1 MFSRGNT
8 LFEAFLNRSV
18 IVIAFFL
25 GAIAGLCFYPGKAS
39 AVPAFARQT
48 HQACAACHIGGFGP
62 QLTPY
67 GRQFKLL
74 GYTLKAGS
82 DTKVPLALMLVE
94 SYTHTAKAQAAP
106 PANGFGTN
114 NNTQLQQASVFLA
127 GRITDHMGVLAQ
139 ATYQQS
145 SGLFGWDNSDLR
157 YARSFNTSNHSAIW
171 GVSLNNNPSLSDV
184 FNTSPAWQF
193 PYTSSNL
200 TPAAPAVPILMGGL
214 AQQAVGL
221 DAYTQIDSA
230 IYAEGGVY
238 RTLSPAFLHDVNA
251 SYSGRV
257 AGVAPYARVAYT
269 WNFENGNLELGGL
282 AFNAR
287 RGLTGANSAGQ
298 TVAVA
303 GPSDRFRDLGV
314 DASYQLL
321 NGSDHIV
328 TASALYLRE
337 RERLDA
343 TYASGGSSHLHDSLH
358 AVNVNASYWYQ
369 NTWGATFAIS
379 SSDGSNDVMRYGN
392 NGSPNTDSRMVEL
405 NWNPFGKANS
415 WEAPFVNMRLGLQY
429 TWYTK
434 FAGLVHNIDGAGRN
448 AADNDTL
455 YLYLWMAI

>member
-1 MFSRGNT
+1 M
-8 LFEAFLNRSV
+8 
-18 IVIAFFL
+18 
-25 GAIAGLCFYPGKAS
+25 
-39 AVPAFARQT
+39 
-48 HQACAACHIGGFGP
+48 GGFGP

-94 SYTHTAKAQAAP
+94 SYTHTSKAQTAP
-106 PANGFGTN
+106 PANGFNTN
-114 NNTQLQQASVFLA
+114 NNTQLQQASVFVA
-127 GRITDHMGVLAQ
+127 GRISDHMGMLAQ

-157 YARSFNTSNHSAIW
+157 YARSLSTANHTAIW

-230 IYAEGGVY
+230 LYVEGGVY
-238 RTLSPAFLHDVNA
+238 RTLSPAFLRDVNA
-251 SYSGRV
+251 SYGGRV
-257 AGVAPYARVAYT
+257 AGVAPYARLAYT
-269 WNFENGNLELGGL
+269 WNLENGNLELGGL

-287 RGLTGANSAGQ
+287 RGLTGASSAGQ

-303 GPSDRFRDLGV
+303 GPSDSFRDMGV
-314 DASYQLL
+314 DASYQFL
-321 NGSDHIV
+321 NGGDHIV
-328 TASALYLRE
+328 TASALYLHE

-358 AVNVNASYWYQ
+358 AVNLDASYWYQ
-369 NTWGATFAIS
+369 NTWGATFGAS
-379 SSDGSNDVMRYGN
+379 SSDGSNDVIRYSN

-405 NWNPFGKANS
+405 DWNPFGKANS
-415 WEAPFVNMRLGLQY
+415 WVAPFVNMRLGLQY

>member
-1 MFSRGNT
+1 M
-8 LFEAFLNRSV
+8 
-18 IVIAFFL
+18 
-25 GAIAGLCFYPGKAS
+25 
-39 AVPAFARQT
+39 
-48 HQACAACHIGGFGP
+48 GGFGP

-67 GRQFKLL
+67 GRQFKLM

-82 DTKVPLALMLVE
+82 DTKVPLALMVIE
-94 SYTHTAKAQAAP
+94 SYTHTAKAQTSP
-106 PANGFGTN
+106 PANGFDTN

-127 GRITDHMGVLAQ
+127 GRITDHLGVLAQ
-139 ATYQQS
+139 ATYQES

-157 YARSFNTSNHSAIW
+157 YARTLTTSSHSAIW

-193 PYTSSNL
+193 PYTSSNI
-200 TPAAPAVPILMGGL
+200 TPAAPAVPILMGAL

-221 DAYTQIDSA
+221 DAYTQIDGA
-230 IYAEGGVY
+230 LYVEGGVY

-251 SYSGRV
+251 SYGGRV
-257 AGVAPYARVAYT
+257 AGVAPYARIAYT
-269 WNFENGNLELGGL
+269 WNLENGNIELGGL
-282 AFNAR
+282 SFDAR
-287 RGLTGANSAGQ
+287 RGLTGTNVAGQ

-303 GPSDRFRDLGV
+303 GPTDSFHDLGV

-321 NGSDHIV
+321 NGSDHII
-328 TASALYLRE
+328 TASALYLHE

-343 TYASGGSSHLHDSLH
+343 TYASGGSSNLHDTLH
-358 AVNVNASYWYQ
+358 AVNIDASYWYK
-369 NTWGATFAIS
+369 NTWGATLGVS
-379 SSDGSNDVMRYGN
+379 SSDGSNDVIRYGN

-405 NWNPFGKANS
+405 DWNPFGKADS
-415 WEAPFVNMRLGLQY
+415 WEAPFANLRLGLQY

-455 YLYLWMAI
+455 YLYMWVAI